1 MHNCTPSDA
10 ITLFDCRAALRCVN
24 AWYPGSPSSSVAAA
38 APLVISPRLYAHVLA
53 RGNKEMAEDILQQ
66 SALPA
71 DLQAQAAS
79 PFADTSRSGLS
90 LENPASWLA
99 NMLSARNAASLYV
112 SALRIGGGLTW
123 SFVWAVRGPDE
134 RDLDPALA
142 VALDE
147 WWRNITI
154 DDGSRALSDP
164 WLPAALMQLKLY
176 ESCNGDAELAALLPG
191 DGAVPAD
198 YLR

>member
-1 MHNCTPSDA
+1 MSVTPVG
-10 ITLFDCRAALRCVN
+10 CRAALRCVN
-24 AWYPGSPSSSVAAA
+24 AWYPGSPSSSVATA

-71 DLQAQAAS
+71 NLQAQ
-79 PFADTSRSGLS
+79 FAETSSWSGLS
-90 LENPASWLA
+90 LQNPASWLV
-99 NMLSARNAASLYV
+99 NTLSPRNAPTLYV
-112 SALRIGGGLTW
+112 SALRVGGGLTS

-134 RDLDPALA
+134 RHLDPALA

-147 WWRNITI
+147 WWRNMTV
-154 DDGSRALSDP
+154 DDGSRLLSDP

-176 ESCNGDAELAALLPG
+176 ESCDGDAELAALLSG
-191 DGAVPAD
+191 EGAVPAE